1 MVAAVTSCNGD
12 AVQLSDSINSETSNK
27 QINVVG
33 PVADV
38 SVIERFSSVSDSGYP
53 ESAIISSIETS
64 ISIESS
70 PVYVPESFMQSKTG
84 ICLELK
90 VSSGILEQ
98 ILFCYF
104 SFYKIF

>member
-1 MVAAVTSCNGD
+1 MVAAVSSCNGD

-27 QINVVG
+27 QIDVGG

-64 ISIESS
+64 ISIEPS
-70 PVYVPESFMQSKTG
+70 PVYVPESFMRIKTG
-84 ICLELK
+84 IFIELK
-90 VSSGILEQ
+90 ALSGILEQ
-98 ILFCYF
+98 I
-104 SFYKIF
+104 